1 MVRVRLLDWRDGTGD
16 ARRLVRA
23 AWLRGVEVEVE
34 RKRQL
39 FVDSVRQALA
49 GAKHVHTGARLPHST
64 GNASSP
70 PVCLSRMPVYYP
82 NVFHAAMMRTNPHY
96 T

>member
-1 MVRVRLLDWRDGTGD
+1 VRVRLLGWRDGTGD

-39 FVDSVRQALA
+39 FVDPVRQAPA
-49 GAKHVHTGARLPHST
+49 GAKHVHAGARLPHST
-64 GNASSP
+64 GDASSP
-70 PVCLSRMPVYYP
+70 PVCLERLASRF
-82 NVFHAAMMRTNPHY
+82 NHNNAFHVTTACTI
-96 T
+96 TC